1 MFLKTNV
8 VIISKIQQMKHK
20 TFKSSVNVFFWLWYV
35 RARRWSYTL

>member
-20 TFKSSVNVFFWLWYV
+20 TFKSSVDVFFLV
-35 RARRWSYTL
+35 MICPGKTLKLYT